1 MPQLSGNAQ
10 IFHASTSD
18 RDASQ
23 AFVLGSR
30 ATEPN
35 GNEWVYLRGTT
46 SIALGGWVLVGSGFV
61 TSSAVAD
68 DQGILAIAGTA
79 HVDASTFGWFQV
91 YGHNSAALIGDA
103 VATNSP
109 LWLTLGQGAVTDTDV
124 AADAISGARS
134 LAASVGSACLV
145 QISYPFVHDTALD

>member
-1 MPQLSGNAQ
+1 MAQLSGNPQ
-10 IFHASTSD
+10 IFHIDTAS
-18 RDASQ
+18 RDSSQ
-23 AFVLGSR
+23 QVPLGSG
-30 ATEPN
+30 ASETN

-46 SIALGGWVLVGSGFV
+46 SIAIGGWVLVGSGFV

-91 YGHNSAALIGDA
+91 YGHNSVAVIGDA
-103 VATNSP
+103 VSTNSP

-134 LAASVGSACLV
+134 LAASVGSSCLV